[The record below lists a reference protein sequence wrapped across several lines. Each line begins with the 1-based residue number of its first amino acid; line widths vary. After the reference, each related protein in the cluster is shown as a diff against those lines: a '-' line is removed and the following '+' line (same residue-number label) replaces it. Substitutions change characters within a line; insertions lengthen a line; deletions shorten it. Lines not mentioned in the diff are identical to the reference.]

1 MKNMIISGTGNSRKI
16 KTSLPENTT
25 WADALAMMRAGTFPI
40 DLNGVNSSGISQ
52 EGTPLNKD
60 TLMPD
65 ALATAIQTLT
75 GEIFSQEPTPANQMH
90 LLVNFLGNNAVSR
103 NVTASVDINDVTK
116 TGYYVFDL
124 SIEELTHFPEDLPRS
139 GQGYLLALANSITPS
154 TQKMVQI
161 LAAASGIWVR
171 TKSAGTFGAWL
182 RMASFSNLA
191 TTSANGL
198 MSAADKA
205 MMENSVV
212 RGSKPAPTGA
222 TSLDDFTTSG
232 IYWVS
237 SSTYASGWPTGES
250 GYAMLNVFFDG
261 GGARLQELTM
271 YDGNGLNR
279 RYCRMYI
286 NAQWYVWR
294 PIATGAGT
302 AWGLDQAPQITANSD
317 LNNLKTPGNYTS
329 PGNVTSTLTN
339 APPVASN
346 AFILKVMVGHLSNT
360 WVQMAIDVTGAA
372 MFLRY
377 FNRSTWG
384 SWYKYSGTAV

>member
-1 MKNMIISGTGNSRKI
+1 MKNMVILGTGNSRYL
-16 KTSLPENTT
+16 KTSLPEGTT
-25 WADALAMMRAGTFPI
+25 WEEALAMMREGSFPMDFNGLNPFGYSQRGTQL
-40 DLNGVNSSGISQ
+40 DT
-52 EGTPLNKD
+52 E

-65 ALATAIQTLT
+65 TLANKIATLT
-75 GEIFSQEPTPANQMH
+75 GTIISQEPTPANQLSTLVDYLDGNTISH
-90 LLVNFLGNNAVSR
+90 LSG
-103 NVTASVDINDVTK
+103 VTLELDSMDK
-116 TGYYVFDL
+116 TGYVFL
-124 SIEELTHFPEDLPRS
+124 TLGQSEEMHYPDD
-139 GQGYLLALANSITPS
+139 APS
-154 TQKMVQI
+154 TGKALLIVINRFQQI
-161 LAAASGIWVR
+161 SQIFITGSAMWTRLRESTSDGFGPWVR
-171 TKSAGTFGAWL
+171 WVTT
-182 RMASFSNLA
+182 NDLA

-250 GYAMLNVFFDG
+250 GYAILNVFFDG
-261 GGARLQELTM
+261 GGARVQELTM
-271 YDGNGLNR
+271 YDGNGWNR

-286 NAQWYVWR
+286 NAQWYAWQ
-294 PIATGAGT
+294 PIVTGT
-302 AWGLDQAPQITANSD
+302 AWGLTQGPPITANSD

-329 PGNVTSTLTN
+329 PSDVTSTLTN
-339 APPVASN
+339 APPVYSR
-346 AFILKVMVGHLSNT
+346 AFILKVMVGHVSNT
-360 WVQMAIDVTGAA
+360 CVQMAIDVTGDA